1 MVFITH
7 ADEDSDEFEYVFG
20 LLGHDD
26 PTLEGVLAYLRV
38 RLDDPSPI
46 R

>member
-7 ADEDSDEFEYVFG
+7 ADEDNDEFEYVFG

-26 PTLEGVLAYLRV
+26 PTLKGVLACLGV
-38 RLDDPSPI
+38 RLDDLSPI